1 MVKARQ
7 ASPLFG
13 AVTKPAE
20 ATVAVEDAPPAPL
33 ATGTVTAGALGV
45 LATGAGVL
53 GALATGTATL
63 EALGVLATV
72 PVLLLAA
79 SAVLESHPHCRAR
92 VEHTTNDA
100 NIDCL

>member
-13 AVTKPAE
+13 AVTRALE
-20 ATVAVEDAPPAPL
+20 DTAAVEDPPPAP
-33 ATGTVTAGALGV
+33 
-45 LATGAGVL
+45 
-53 GALATGTATL
+53 LATGTATL
-63 EALGVLATV
+63 EALGVLTTV